1 MTLEEYIK
9 INYESSPTWFEDEVI
24 QSWHMN
30 RIHNILNV
38 KEYLSGKHKILN
50 RSNENW
56 NGRNYNTRKIILQLA
71 KTLCNFETSFL
82 LKNPVTLVCED
93 KPTLEAFKSVYVKG
107 RYNNIDFKLL
117 DKMVK
122 YGEVYEYVYL
132 DADNTIK
139 SRIIPPEDSYPVF
152 DERGK
157 MIAFIEHYIVDA
169 ISYYTVYTNDKVI
182 TYNDEGQ
189 FIKQTGEYTNLSGL
203 PIVYKTMNEMDS
215 EAGRSSIEDYITIV
229 DTLEDLLSKYTDGLY
244 KFISGIPVISG
255 EKLKIGKNGEGQI
268 DPNAVGYILQLEMG
282 SEFDIVQNKMD
293 SASFKAI
300 YDKLMDNLL
309 LASQTPAIALNQQ
322 ELSNISESSIKMTY
336 SLATIKAR
344 LNEESMKDGF
354 IQRWDK
360 IKKILELQGITVDGI
375 VDCTFEY
382 DIPQNSKQVIEDI
395 TKLKESGL
403 MSVETALS
411 RSPYVYDVQTEL
423 ERLQTEATN
432 GNNQENK

>member
-9 INYESSPTWFEDEVI
+9 INYESSPKWFEDEVI
-24 QSWHMN
+24 QTWHMS
-30 RIHNILNV
+30 RIQNILNI

-50 RSNENW
+50 RTNENW
-56 NGRNYNTRKIILQLA
+56 NGKSYNTRKIILQLP

-82 LKNPVTLVCED
+82 LKNPATLVCED
-93 KPTLEAFKSVYVKG
+93 KDTLQAYKDVYKKG
-107 RYNNIDFKLL
+107 RYNNVDFKLL

-122 YGEVYEYVYL
+122 YGEVYEYLYL
-132 DADNTIK
+132 DDDNTIK

-152 DERGK
+152 NPNGK
-157 MIAFIEHYIVDA
+157 MIAFIEHYIIDA
-169 ISYYTVYTNDKVI
+169 ISYYTVYENEVVRQ
-182 TYNDEGQ
+182 YNDEGQ
-189 FIKQTGEYTNLSGL
+189 YIKLTGEYPNLSGL
-203 PIVYKTMNEMDS
+203 PIQYKTMNEMDS

-244 KFISGIPVISG
+244 KFINGIPVITG
-255 EKLKIGKNGEGQI
+255 EKLKIGKNGEGAI
-268 DPNAVGYILQLEMG
+268 DGNAVGFVLQLEAG

-344 LNEESMKDGF
+344 MNEESMKDGF

-395 TKLKESGL
+395 TKLKENGL

-411 RSPYVYDVQTEL
+411 RSPYIYDVQSEL
-423 ERLQTEATN
+423 ERLQAEATN
-432 GNNQENK
+432 VNKQDIK